1 MYHTLQEVF
10 VAQNDGY
17 IAPHL
22 VAVVLLEPGVYV
34 SRLDV
39 LCWCRYVGDILVLRH
54 VVVDV
59 FLRIAGKFVGI
70 VLQILTDVVAGFI
83 LSLHIVLVVIPVEK
97 GFALFQQSVA

>member
-10 VAQNDGY
+10 VAQYDGN

-34 SRLDV
+34 SGLDV

-59 FLRIAGKFVGI
+59 FLRIAYGDSTKEQII
-70 VLQILTDVVAGFI
+70 VPMIEV
-83 LSLHIVLVVIPVEK
+83 K
-97 GFALFQQSVA
+97 GEWKMR